1 MKQHPPTIETLRE
14 YRAHS
19 MFENMSVE
27 RRNEIVQESI
37 WSFVREEGIPIKC
50 HGEPMDGRSP
60 YMVHEEDDWL
70 DILHDSGHYKS
81 GTPTVHRLNIW
92 LDDQTDKWRWA
103 LYDNG
108 WQDKKL
114 GNAIAHGDAEP
125 IIDYEL

>member
-1 MKQHPPTIETLRE
+1 
-14 YRAHS
+14 

-37 WSFVREEGIPIKC
+37 WSSVREEGIPIKC
-50 HGEPMDGRSP
+50 HGDPMDGRSP

-70 DILHDSGHYKS
+70 DILHDSGRYKS
-81 GTPTVHRLNIW
+81 GTATVHRLNIW
-92 LDDQTDKWRWA
+92 LDDLTDKWQWA

-108 WQDKKL
+108 WQDKAL